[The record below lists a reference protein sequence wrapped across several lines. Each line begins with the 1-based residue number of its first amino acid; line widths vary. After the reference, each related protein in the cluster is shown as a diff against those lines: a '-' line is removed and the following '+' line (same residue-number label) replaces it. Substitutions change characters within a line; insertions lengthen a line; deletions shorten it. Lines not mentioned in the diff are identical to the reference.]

1 MRGER
6 LQQAKRHA
14 RRVLRVWRAAN
25 AGLARERWYD
35 ENGLLEQGM
44 RYTRVRCSGPCCGN
58 PRRHYGQRT
67 LQERKANEATAAQ
80 LMEAGL

>member
-67 LQERKANEATAAQ
+67 LQERKAAEAMQAQ
-80 LMEAGL
+80 LAEVGL